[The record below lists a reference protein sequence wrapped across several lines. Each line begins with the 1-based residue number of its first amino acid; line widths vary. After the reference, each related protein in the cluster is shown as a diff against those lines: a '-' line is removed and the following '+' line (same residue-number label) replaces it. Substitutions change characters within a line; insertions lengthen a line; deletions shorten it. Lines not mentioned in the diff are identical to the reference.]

1 MSEFK
6 SPSAGKS
13 NIRTESAHP
22 QDSFYKELLDSL
34 YDGVYFVDADRR
46 ITYWNQGAERI
57 TGYLSRNIIG
67 SFCHANRLD
76 HITNEGEHL
85 CFNGCPLLE
94 TIKDGK
100 PREAEVHLRHAEGH
114 RVPVLV
120 RTSPIHDEH
129 GQIIGAVEVFSNNHV
144 VLRFRRQVDHLEKAI
159 LRDPLTQLGNRAFL
173 KMKIAAA
180 LHEHQQF
187 EAPFGLL
194 FMDVDHFKSINDT
207 HGHSTGDHALQLVA
221 KTLKENLRSTDTCG
235 RWGGEEFLVI
245 LSDVDEHSLAKVAE
259 KFRVMIANSRVAV
272 SGIDVP
278 LTVSIGA
285 AFFQPQDTS
294 ETLIHRA
301 DQLMYLS
308 KQNGRNRVT
317 VEEYR

>member
-1 MSEFK
+1 METLI
-6 SPSAGKS
+6 SPSTLQ
-13 NIRTESAHP
+13 NSAEIADISM
-22 QDSFYKELLDSL
+22 QERFYKELLDSL

-129 GQIIGAVEVFSNNHV
+129 GKIIGAVEVFSNNHV
-144 VLRFRRQVDHLEKAI
+144 VLRYRRQVDHLEQAI

-173 KMKIAAA
+173 EMKMAAA

-194 FMDVDHFKSINDT
+194 FMDIDHFKSINDT
-207 HGHSTGDHALQLVA
+207 HGHTAGDHALQLVA

-272 SGIDVP
+272 YGIDIP

-294 ETLIHRA
+294 ATLIHRA
-301 DQLMYLS
+301 DQLMYIS

-317 VEEYR
+317 VEALR